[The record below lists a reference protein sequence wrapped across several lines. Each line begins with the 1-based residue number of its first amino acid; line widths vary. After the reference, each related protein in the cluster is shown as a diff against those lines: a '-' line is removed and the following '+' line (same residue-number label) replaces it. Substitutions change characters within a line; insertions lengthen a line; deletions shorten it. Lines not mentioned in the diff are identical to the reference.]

1 MYLSHQGTKRLL
13 IAFLVVLPTFVFLL
27 MATISVSHIRVLRN
41 TAYSEK
47 FSQAGFES
55 VALGSS
61 VEQVKSIL
69 GEPIKIFYPNDR
81 DMFYSYSRAKKME
94 VDFYNK
100 RIIFQDGKVVGK
112 FSALYYEMLY

>member
-1 MYLSHQGTKRLL
+1 MDLSHQKSKRLL
-13 IAFLVVLPTFVFLL
+13 IAGLIILPLFVLLL
-27 MATISVSHIRVLRN
+27 TAIVSAGHIRVLRN

-47 FSQAGFES
+47 FSQAAFES
-55 VALGSS
+55 VTLGSS

-69 GEPIKIFYPNDR
+69 GEPIKIFYPNER

-100 RIIFQDGKVVGK
+100 RIIFRDGKVVGK